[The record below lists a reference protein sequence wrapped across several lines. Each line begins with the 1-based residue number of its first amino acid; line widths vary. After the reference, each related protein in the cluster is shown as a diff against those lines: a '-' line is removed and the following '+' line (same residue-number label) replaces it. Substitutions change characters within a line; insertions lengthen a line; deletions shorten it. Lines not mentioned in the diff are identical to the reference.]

1 MYFSINLFIVSLI
14 LILLLMDD
22 KNLSEKLYVGIT
34 KDTVIDIKVNGTF
47 YADLKRVFVDMLLE
61 GENKDGISKILANI
75 SKEKVT
81 NTKEYR
87 LYVLY
92 MLLTQI
98 ELEASA
104 QGLTSKVP
112 LIPLNPEFRES

>member
-14 LILLLMDD
+14 LISLLMDD

-104 QGLTSKVP
+104 QGLTSKVH